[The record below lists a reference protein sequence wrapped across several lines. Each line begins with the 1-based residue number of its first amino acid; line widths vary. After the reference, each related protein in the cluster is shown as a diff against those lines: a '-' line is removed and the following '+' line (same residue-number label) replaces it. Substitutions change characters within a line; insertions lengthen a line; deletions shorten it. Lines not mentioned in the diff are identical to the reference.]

1 MMLVAPDCFSIRWPS
16 AISVRRWMNFPL
28 RWRGS
33 RVTHGRLRGPQHW
46 RAAAA
51 CLALVLVPA
60 QPGFTQGIARSDIN
74 KMAVEAILDCLT
86 KAQEAVMLRD
96 KVECKGYQQGTGFL
110 DEHSPDMPLN
120 VVDSA
125 AACAVDS
132 KDWRALS
139 GDIIKVVAKKKPDDI
154 DQKGIRIIGAI
165 FCETLDLVG
174 LELPYSL
181 ALDNSLFLKGIQ
193 GRSFRTR
200 GDFSVDDSVIFGE
213 FFLARAH
220 VDGTVFARKA
230 LISKVRVLDAEV
242 RGSLL
247 FRDSLI
253 LELAAFDTV
262 SLSGE
267 LSMRRAL
274 FPYLLIQFSKIG
286 GVLDLT
292 ESQAR
297 CSYHLRKSEVGD
309 LVAVHSGFGTAEW
322 SSDNKYRL
330 HSWYLNREG
339 PAATDPFV
347 LRSALFEAAKTD
359 PSRRAQKIAEEKL
372 CDHSVVSFLPGSFIV
387 SDTQVKSSVCLRQF
401 RWLEG
406 SKSNDQKSFI
416 TFTGVNVGATASI
429 DLAMVDSKPPT
440 GPPDNRNLEIIGFQ
454 TGSLMFHFED
464 STQNPYRLLL
474 SGIKFEH
481 IYAAAENPCGYNP
494 NFSDSDSKKAADA
507 AAAEKKAAAA
517 AGSDG
522 APDAVAAGPDTKR
535 AADAVASGPGGT
547 SAISDARKK
556 DDVDPGSNFRSPHVE
571 EVMSWLNRN
580 SLATTQPFAA
590 FVEVFQKHGEDNDA
604 KALRIAK
611 ANIEL
616 CLKVHRVFGALGDW
630 ICKKRADAPSRD
642 KDNAATVQ
650 SSHLSDVFAWG
661 ADLVSV
667 VFGAVL
673 WLIADNGYRPEK
685 VGWFVVLAMAAF
697 GAYFH
702 FGLRVVGL
710 LPKEK
715 HIILPMG
722 ILFLFDRLL
731 PAYQIRE
738 DHYKIAE
745 FFKRAPRKIKES
757 EYLET
762 RKMRYLWWDIPVIAT
777 SEAERL
783 RVQRSLDVLKIIGL
797 VLAVFL
803 VAAINAIVSR

>member
-1 MMLVAPDCFSIRWPS
+1 MLVL
-16 AISVRRWMNFPL
+16 FP
-28 RWRGS
+28 
-33 RVTHGRLRGPQHW
+33 
-46 RAAAA
+46 AE
-51 CLALVLVPA
+51 
-60 QPGFTQGIARSDIN
+60 PGFTQGTVRSDISN
-74 KMAVEAILDCLT
+74 TVVDAIWGCLT
-86 KAQEAVMLRD
+86 KAQEAVMLPD
-96 KVECKGYQQGTGFL
+96 KVECKGYQAGADFL
-110 DEHSPDMPLN
+110 DERSPNMPLN
-120 VVDSA
+120 VDSA
-125 AACAVDS
+125 AACNEDS
-132 KDWRALS
+132 KDWRALN
-139 GDIIKVVAKKKPDDI
+139 GDTIKAIARKSPVAI

-165 FCETLDLVG
+165 FCEPLDLIG

-181 ALDNSLFLKGIQ
+181 ALDKSIFLKGIQ

-200 GDFSVDDSVIFGE
+200 GDFSVDGSVIFGE
-213 FFLARAH
+213 LYLARAH
-220 VDGTVFARKA
+220 VDGTVFATQS
-230 LISKVRVLDAEV
+230 LINKVRVLDAEV
-242 RGSLL
+242 HGSLL

-309 LVAVHSGFGTAEW
+309 LVAVGSGFGTAER
-322 SSDNKYRL
+322 SSDDKGRL
-330 HSWYLNREG
+330 FSWYLHRESR
-339 PAATDPFV
+339 AASDPYV
-347 LRSALFEAAKTD
+347 LRSALLKAAETD
-359 PSRRAQKIAEEKL
+359 PSGRAQKIAEDKL
-372 CDHSVVSFLPGSFIV
+372 CDHPVASYLPGSLLV
-387 SDTQVKSSVCLRQF
+387 SDTQVKSSLCLRQF

-416 TFTGVNVGATASI
+416 TFTGVNVAATASI
-429 DLAMVDSKPPT
+429 DLAMVNSKSSA
-440 GPPDNRNLEIIGFQ
+440 GSPDNRNLEIIGFQ

-494 NFSDSDSKKAADA
+494 NFSDSDR
-507 AAAEKKAAAA
+507 KKAAAVAAAEEKAA
-517 AGSDG
+517 AGSSS
-522 APDAVAAGPDTKR
+522 APATASSEIKKTP
-535 AADAVASGPGGT
+535 ADAVPSGSGGK
-547 SAISDARKK
+547 SAISK
-556 DDVDPGSNFRSPHVE
+556 DDADPGSNFRSPHVE

-590 FVEVFQKHGEDNDA
+590 FVEVFQKHGENNDA

-611 ANIEL
+611 ANLEL
-616 CLKVHRVFGALGDW
+616 CLKAQRVFGDW
-630 ICKKRADAPSRD
+630 ICKKNVDTPSQS
-642 KDNAATVQ
+642 KASSTVQ
-650 SSHLSDVFAWG
+650 SAGLSDVFAWG
-661 ADLVSV
+661 TDFVSV

-685 VGWFVVLAMAAF
+685 VGWFVVLAIAAF
-697 GAYFH
+697 GMYFCL
-702 FGLRVVGL
+702 GLRVVGL

-715 HIILPMG
+715 QIILPMG

-731 PAYQIRE
+731 PAYQIRA
-738 DHYKIAE
+738 DHYQIAS
-745 FFKRAPRKIKES
+745 FFKRVPRKMRKS
-757 EYLET
+757 QYLKT
-762 RKMRYLWWDIPVIAT
+762 SKMRYLWWEIPVVAT
-777 SEAERL
+777 SEVERL
-783 RVQRSLDVLKIIGL
+783 RVERSLDVLKIIGL

>member
-1 MMLVAPDCFSIRWPS
+1 V
-16 AISVRRWMNFPL
+16 
-28 RWRGS
+28 
-33 RVTHGRLRGPQHW
+33 
-46 RAAAA
+46 AA
-51 CLALVLVPA
+51 CLAPVLVPA
-60 QPGFTQGIARSDIN
+60 QPGFAQGTARSDIN
-74 KMAVEAILDCLT
+74 KMVAEEILGCLIR
-86 KAQEAVMLRD
+86 AQEAVMLPD
-96 KVECKGYQQGTGFL
+96 KVECKGYQRGADFL
-110 DEHSPDMPLN
+110 EEQSPDMPLN
-120 VVDSA
+120 VDSA
-125 AACAVDS
+125 AACSADS
-132 KDWRALS
+132 KDVRALS
-139 GDIIKVVAKKKPDDI
+139 GDIIKVVAKKSPATI

-165 FCETLDLVG
+165 FCEPLDLVG

-181 ALDNSLFLKGIQ
+181 ALDRSLFLRGIQ

-200 GDFSVDDSVIFGE
+200 GDFSVDESVIFGE
-213 FFLARAH
+213 LYLARAH
-220 VDGTVFARKA
+220 VDGTVFASKS
-230 LISKVRVLDAEV
+230 LISKVRVLDAEI

-267 LSMRRAL
+267 LSMRRTL

-330 HSWYLNREG
+330 HSWSRKS

-347 LRSALFEAAKTD
+347 LRSPMFEATRTD
-359 PSRRAQKIAEEKL
+359 PFGRAQKIAEEKL

-406 SKSNDQKSFI
+406 SKSNDQKSFV

-429 DLAMVDSKPPT
+429 DLAMVNSKPST
-440 GPPDNRNLEIIGFQ
+440 DPPDNRNLEIIGFQ
-454 TGSLMFHFED
+454 TGSLMFNFEG

-481 IYAAAENPCGYNP
+481 VYAAAENPCGYNP

-507 AAAEKKAAAA
+507 AAAEKKTAAAT
-517 AGSDG
+517 GSSG
-522 APDAVAAGPDTKR
+522 APDAVVAG
-535 AADAVASGPGGT
+535 ADAQRTADAAAPGSGNSVT
-547 SAISDARKK
+547 SIAREN
-556 DDVDPGSNFRSPHVE
+556 VDPGSNFRSPHVE

-611 ANIEL
+611 ADIEL
-616 CLKVHRVFGALGDW
+616 CLKVQRVFGALGNW
-630 ICKKRADAPSRD
+630 ICKKNTDAPSQN
-642 KDNAATVQ
+642 KKNATTVQ
-650 SSHLSDVFAWG
+650 SGGLSDVFSWG

-673 WLIADNGYRPEK
+673 WVIADNGYRPEK
-685 VGWFVVLAMAAF
+685 VGWFVVLAMIGF
-697 GAYFH
+697 GAYFC
-702 FGLRVVGL
+702 FALRVVGL

-738 DHYKIAE
+738 DHYHIAA
-745 FFKRAPRKIKES
+745 FFKRVPRKMRKS
-757 EYLET
+757 QHLKTET
-762 RKMRYLWWDIPVIAT
+762 MRYLWWDIPVVVT

-783 RVQRSLDVLKIIGL
+783 RVQRSLDILKIIGL

>member
-1 MMLVAPDCFSIRWPS
+1 MILIAPDCFFIRWLWF
-16 AISVRRWMNFPL
+16 ISVRGRMNFPL
-28 RWRGS
+28 RVRRKS
-33 RVTHGRLRGPQHW
+33 PVTHGRLCRPEAW
-46 RAAAA
+46 RAMAA
-51 CLALVLVPA
+51 CLALVLFSA
-60 QPGFTQGIARSDIN
+60 EPGFTQGTARSDID
-74 KMAVEAILDCLT
+74 KMAIDEILRCLT
-86 KAQEAVMLRD
+86 SAQEAVMLPD
-96 KVECKGYQQGTGFL
+96 KVECKGYQDGRKFL
-110 DEHSPDMPLN
+110 DKESANMPLN
-120 VVDSA
+120 IDSDG
-125 AACAVDS
+125 ACKQDS
-132 KDWRALS
+132 NDWRALK
-139 GDIIKVVAKKKPDDI
+139 GDTIKVVVKRSPASI

-165 FCETLDLVG
+165 YCEALDLIG

-181 ALDNSLFLKGIQ
+181 ALDKSIFRDGIL

-213 FFLARAH
+213 LYLARAH
-220 VDGTVFARKA
+220 VDGTVFANKSF
-230 LISKVRVLDAEV
+230 INKVRVLDAEV

-292 ESQAR
+292 DSQAR

-309 LVAVHSGFGTAEW
+309 LVAVRAGFGKAEL
-322 SSDNKYRL
+322 SSDNKDRL
-330 HSWYLNREG
+330 FSWYLHPESR
-339 PAATDPFV
+339 AATDPYV
-347 LRSALFEAAKTD
+347 LRSALFKAAKTD
-359 PSRRAQKIAEEKL
+359 PSGKAL
-372 CDHSVVSFLPGSFIV
+372 CDHPVASFLPGSFLV

-429 DLAMVDSKPPT
+429 DLATVNSKLPA

-464 STQNPYRLLL
+464 SKQNPYRLLL
-474 SGIKFEH
+474 SGLKFEH
-481 IYAAAENPCGYNP
+481 VYAAAENPCGYDP
-494 NFSDSDSKKAADA
+494 NFSDSDSKKAEAA

-517 AGSDG
+517 AGSG
-522 APDAVAAGPDTKR
+522 AAPDAAAGPDTKKT
-535 AADAVASGPGGT
+535 AGAVAAGSGGM
-547 SAISDARKK
+547 SAIAIPRKK

-580 SLATTQPFAA
+580 SLETTQPFAA
-590 FVEVFQKHGEDNDA
+590 FVEVFQKHGENNDA

-611 ANIEL
+611 ADIEL
-616 CLKVHRVFGALGDW
+616 CLKVQRVFGVLGDW
-630 ICKKRADAPSRD
+630 ICKKNVDTPSQG
-642 KDNAATVQ
+642 KENTATAQ
-650 SSHLSDVFAWG
+650 SFGLSDFFAWG
-661 ADLVSV
+661 ADFVSV

-685 VGWFVVLAMAAF
+685 VGWFVVLAIAAF
-697 GAYFH
+697 AAYFCLV
-702 FGLRVVGL
+702 LRVVGL

-715 HIILPMG
+715 RIILPMG
-722 ILFLFDRLL
+722 VLFLFDRLL
-731 PAYQIRE
+731 PAYQIRA
-738 DHYKIAE
+738 DHYHIAS
-745 FFKRAPRKIKES
+745 FFKRVPRKMRKS
-757 EYLET
+757 QDLKT
-762 RKMRYLWWDIPVIAT
+762 KKMRYLWWDIPVVAT
-777 SEAERL
+777 NEVERL
-783 RVQRSLDVLKIIGL
+783 RVERSLDVLKIIGL